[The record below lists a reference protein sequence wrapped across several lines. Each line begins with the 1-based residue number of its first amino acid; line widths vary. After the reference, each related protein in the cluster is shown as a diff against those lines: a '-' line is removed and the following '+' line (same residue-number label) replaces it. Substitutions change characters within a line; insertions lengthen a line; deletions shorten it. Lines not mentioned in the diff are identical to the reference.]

1 MNISKIKI
9 AYILAAVM
17 LLNLAPVPVN
27 AEDILASG
35 NTTGDALIKNASF
48 QDISGNPNAENIMK
62 MSVYSIV
69 REYGDRMYR
78 PNQAA
83 SRQDVLAAL
92 IRATGRQQ
100 EAVRLAEQLRIN
112 DPSLSSVN
120 AYMMGHVQA
129 ARNAGIITAQEAE
142 AAGKLTPAEIEQI
155 RAEVL
160 EAVRADWKMTL
171 ARKNQLERQLTDR
184 KSFQKA
190 YGAAAKREDTAL
202 WIARALGLE
211 PINGHDI
218 TAVYNYSDWRSIKT
232 ENLPYVEAVLKK
244 GIMKGTT
251 ATSFSPGGNISRG
264 EMASVMNMVADQSLD
279 KLGYRTGYGRVTA
292 VSLSRD
298 IGAVADTYTTV
309 INIETPDSEVVSIN
323 VKKSSTRSSTS
334 QESVPVI
341 KNKKIGDESLIA
353 QGDIVEYTIDGEN
366 RAILLHTAELKE
378 IDGTFVHYDPV
389 QNTVQVGDSSNNMYL
404 LKVMPDSVITV
415 QKDPVDIGRLEPNSP
430 AKVVFANDILKS
442 LSVDAAPE
450 LVGGRETPV
459 RIIYAQTSPVGSII
473 KVADEYNNMDY
484 LDLADNAAIYI
495 NGQLRGV
502 DAIGFDQDAVVR
514 IFNGKVHEVK
524 IYTDAIGEDPYR
536 QIVLTAKVRD
546 ISDKGITLLTDDNPQ
561 TPVLYTIDRN
571 TPIIKD
577 KQNVSASVLRQGDRV
592 RIEVNSASDRHIIR
606 MEVQGL
612 GVQIEKVYKGDI
624 QDVIPETGEIVL
636 SNVYTYGYYDWIKK
650 DGNIKYRLSDGAGI
664 YNGDTKLNPDRLRDY
679 IGKTIYAVS
688 KKNYGS
694 EELVKAVLK
703 DGAEST
709 LYKNIY
715 DVKWTTKQL
724 TLSDGRLLKFS
735 DGSIVIRDGRLLD
748 SMYIGDYTRAFLV
761 QNRSVLGVGSVPLI
775 SLDSFNGFNNYNIT
789 RGYLHNMGEDYYT
802 IENPFRLE
810 NNEWVESEELTFLLS
825 SETFIYDNVVEKG
838 TISVEKFAESRY
850 APYTYTWP
858 NYKPKSK
865 GKDVDFH
872 EDDEYHYDYERRRNE
887 SKFHQHILMYAV
899 TDGEGNTHAAYLMK
913 KDKNSFNPDIVYKE
927 RYTAGQIN
935 EIDLGN
941 NKVTLKNARDFS
953 EIYQEWVAVKA
964 EVPLETRKM
973 VILKDGQV
981 ITIDELQP
989 DDYVYVLSDDDYA
1002 IFMIVE

>member
-1 MNISKIKI
+1 MKISNKKI
-9 AYILAAVM
+9 AYVLAAVM
-17 LLNLAPVPVN
+17 LINLAPAPVQ

-35 NTTGDALIKNASF
+35 NTNGDALIKNSSF

-129 ARNAGIITAQEAE
+129 ARNAGIVTAQEAE
-142 AAGKLTPAEIEQI
+142 AAGKLTPAELEQI
-155 RAEVL
+155 RAEVF
-160 EAVRADWKMTL
+160 EAVKANWKMTL
-171 ARKNQLERQLTDR
+171 AQKNQLERQLTDR
-184 KSFQKA
+184 RSFQKA

-232 ENLPYVEAVLKK
+232 ENLPYVEAVIKK

-251 ATSFSPGGNISRG
+251 ATAFSPGGNISRG

-279 KLGYRTGYGRVTA
+279 KLGYKTGYGRVTA

-323 VKKSSTRSSTS
+323 VKKTSTRSSTN
-334 QESVPVI
+334 QESVAVI
-341 KNKKIGDESLIA
+341 KNNKIGDESLIA
-353 QGDIVEYTIDGEN
+353 QGDIVEYTIDGQN

-378 IDGTFVHYDPV
+378 IDGTFVHYDPG

-430 AKVVFANDILKS
+430 AKVVFASNILKS

-450 LVGGRETPV
+450 LISGRETPV
-459 RIIYAQTSPVGSII
+459 RIIYAQASPVGSII
-473 KVADEYNNMDY
+473 KVADEFNNMDY

-592 RIEVNSASDRHIIR
+592 RIEVNSASDRHITR

-650 DGNIKYRLSDGAGI
+650 DGNIKYKLSNGAGV
-664 YNGDTKLNPDRLRDY
+664 YNGDIKLNTDRLRDY

-761 QNRSVLGVGSVPLI
+761 QNRSVLGAGSVPLI

-802 IENPFRLE
+802 VENSYSL
-810 NNEWVESEELTFLLS
+810 NNNDWVGLGELTFLLS
-825 SETFIYDNVVEKG
+825 SESFIYDNVVEKG
-838 TISVEKFAESRY
+838 PIPVEKFAESRY
-850 APYTYTWP
+850 KPYTYTWP
-858 NYKPKSK
+858 NYKTA

-872 EDDEYHYDYERRRNE
+872 EDDEYHYDYQGRRSN

-899 TDGEGNTHAAYLMK
+899 TDGEGNTIAAYLMK
-913 KDKNSFNPDIVYKE
+913 KDKNCYNFDVVYKE

-935 EIDLGN
+935 EIDKGN

-953 EIYQEWVAVKA
+953 PIYNEWISIKAV
-964 EVPLETRKM
+964 VPLETEKM
-973 VILKDGQV
+973 VILKEGQA
-981 ITIDELQP
+981 ITIDELEP

-1002 IFMIVE
+1002 IFMLVE

>member
-17 LLNLAPVPVN
+17 LLNLAPVPVH

-232 ENLPYVEAVLKK
+232 ENLPYVEAVIKK

-251 ATSFSPGGNISRG
+251 ATAFSPGGNISRG

-309 INIETPDSEVVSIN
+309 INIETPDSEAVSIN

-592 RIEVNSASDRHIIR
+592 RIEVNSASDRHITR

-636 SNVYTYGYYDWIKK
+636 SNVYTYGYYD
-650 DGNIKYRLSDGAGI
+650 
-664 YNGDTKLNPDRLRDY
+664 
-679 IGKTIYAVS
+679 
-688 KKNYGS
+688 
-694 EELVKAVLK
+694 
-703 DGAEST
+703 
-709 LYKNIY
+709 
-715 DVKWTTKQL
+715 
-724 TLSDGRLLKFS
+724 
-735 DGSIVIRDGRLLD
+735 
-748 SMYIGDYTRAFLV
+748 
-761 QNRSVLGVGSVPLI
+761 
-775 SLDSFNGFNNYNIT
+775 
-789 RGYLHNMGEDYYT
+789 
-802 IENPFRLE
+802 
-810 NNEWVESEELTFLLS
+810 
-825 SETFIYDNVVEKG
+825 
-838 TISVEKFAESRY
+838 
-850 APYTYTWP
+850 
-858 NYKPKSK
+858 
-865 GKDVDFH
+865 
-872 EDDEYHYDYERRRNE
+872 
-887 SKFHQHILMYAV
+887 
-899 TDGEGNTHAAYLMK
+899 
-913 KDKNSFNPDIVYKE
+913 
-927 RYTAGQIN
+927 
-935 EIDLGN
+935 
-941 NKVTLKNARDFS
+941 
-953 EIYQEWVAVKA
+953 
-964 EVPLETRKM
+964 
-973 VILKDGQV
+973 
-981 ITIDELQP
+981 
-989 DDYVYVLSDDDYA
+989 
-1002 IFMIVE
+1002 